1 MNISVA
7 LTGKAGKKGH
17 ESLGFT
23 DDPGLS
29 MRLYTH
35 AQRET
40 QKASRL
46 ELSIR
51 NIEGSLYSYYTYLI
65 SENVAETKTEDDER
79 KGEKHGRT
87 GSFIGVTV
95 RIAGA
100 YSKNISDIFQLLER
114 LYSKYLYNSIITDT
128 NTDGYLTYQIKELGE
143 ADEQLKSIEAEIKE
157 YLEKQSFT
165 FVDIPLDTICAIT
178 GQTSKFSTEDASS
191 KPLYDALFNGSE
203 IYISSL
209 YTSLAEIEEKRN
221 REIEEQKEVV
231 EGDKDDLSPI
241 SVTPVTSS
249 PIKEEP
255 LSVEKKELPE
265 LQKTISEQTA
275 KIISLEKQH
284 KKDEDRIAQL
294 EEQLRQRIAEN
305 NSRITNKPKQIL
317 VIVLLLLGCFS
328 LGYYLGT
335 KSLQGHD
342 NNDAVKER
350 IDDSQNEEVTADS
363 SKDEAPIED
372 KQVSLAQKQYR
383 QISQT
388 YRLRKYDNPNSVL
401 REAQLNKKVE
411 LLSIKDTTMY
421 NKDQWA
427 IIVDDRD
434 TVWIASSGLKEC
446 E

>member
-231 EGDKDDLSPI
+231 EEHKSEDKDDLSPI

-255 LSVEKKELPE
+255 LSVEKNDLSV
-265 LQKTISEQTA
+265 LQQTISEQTA
-275 KIISLEKQH
+275 RIISLEKQH
-284 KKDEDRIAQL
+284 KNDEDRIAQL
-294 EEQLRQRIAEN
+294 EEQLRQRISEN
-305 NSRITNKPKQIL
+305 KNRKANKAIPICA
-317 VIVLLLLGCFS
+317 IVLLLLGFCLWTELKPNPVNDDVGKELTNDS
-328 LGYYLGT
+328 LEEDTVGT
-335 KSLQGHD
+335 
-342 NNDAVKER
+342 
-350 IDDSQNEEVTADS
+350 
-363 SKDEAPIED
+363 SKDEEQD
-372 KQVSLAQKQYR
+372 SLNQRRFTEITKVFN
-383 QISQT
+383 
-388 YRLRKYDNPNSVL
+388 LRKCD
-401 REAQLNKKVE
+401 AQFSPTGRQSEIGVKVE
-411 LLSIKDTTMY
+411 VIDTINRDAHGANKWGKIVY
-421 NKDQWA
+421 NN
-427 IIVDDRD
+427 D
-434 TVWIASSGLKEC
+434 TVMIAFSGLKEC